1 MDQFKNIIIY
11 CLTTNYMN
19 FRGRASRTEFW
30 FFALFLLLVYGVGF
44 PLLEIIGAIIPGGI
58 FLVYLILLA
67 VSVALILPSL
77 AVQIRR
83 LHDVDWS
90 GWWVLVSLT
99 FLGSIFIFILD
110 CLPGSAG
117 SNRFGPAPIQWR
129 APLPPSGSY

>member
-1 MDQFKNIIIY
+1 MLFKNIIIY

-19 FRGRASRTEFW
+19 FSGRASRTEFW

-44 PLLEIIGAIIPGGI
+44 PILEFIGAIIPGGI
-58 FLVYLILLA
+58 ILVGIIMVA

-90 GWWVLVSLT
+90 GWWILVSLT
-99 FLGSIFIFILD
+99 FLGSIFIFILN
-110 CLPGSAG
+110 CLPGTAG
-117 SNRFGPAPIQWR
+117 YNRFGPNPASGRP
-129 APLPPSGSY
+129 PLPRSGSY